1 MNETFR
7 PRSNF
12 AWAITSYIL
21 ITLFAL
27 NTLWV
32 IEDNL
37 KIIRDLI
44 VCALLSALVYIFWI
58 KPKLVLGAEAIQV
71 VNPFRTVS
79 IAYGDVIDLETKWSL
94 AIVHEDGKTRVWVA
108 PASGKQ
114 RWVAEIKF
122 GWIGGNSARSAI
134 RSPQS
139 TGMESM
145 SASLDSLSGQA
156 AYIIRERM
164 KRSH

>member
-12 AWAITSYIL
+12 VWATTSYIL
-21 ITLFAL
+21 ITLFAI

-32 IEDNL
+32 VDDNL
-37 KIIRDLI
+37 QIIRDLI
-44 VCALLSALVYIFWI
+44 TCIFLSALVYIFWI
-58 KPKLVLGAEAIQV
+58 KPKLVLKADVIQV
-71 VNPFRTVS
+71 VNPFRTET
-79 IAYGDVIDLETKWSL
+79 IAYSDVIDLETKWSL
-94 AIVHEDGKTRVWVA
+94 AIVHARGKTRVWVA

-114 RWVAEIKF
+114 RWVAEKKF
-122 GWIGGNSARSAI
+122 GWISGNSAGSRAKHE
-134 RSPQS
+134 
-139 TGMESM
+139 GMESM

-164 KRSH
+164 KRNH